1 MVNFSPLYPYNGRA
15 LNLIDKFYIFGYN
28 YLTLKKYLIDE
39 TPKISFINFDEKN
52 KLIPSFIIDQEPS
65 ILSEIAYD
73 YNKEII
79 DSELIKKLIFPNGLK
94 IPYILKEKKGFNP
107 NLEKD
112 VFKKIELGQNKSI
125 CPRGFKS
132 VFSNTPN
139 DGENNNKR
147 KSQNA
152 FAYTFYRPLLKEK
165 EIDKDK
171 ILTFYIPYTFC
182 IISEFPFYIG
192 FQKLFKFI
200 RRLFAQKLNY
210 IPIEVLLYQIIS
222 LTPSPLNT
230 DVILDLNLMC
240 NQQEIILNN
249 KKKQDI
255 IFKRSIS
262 YINVSNHEKN
272 FNDEIQIN
280 KSTINKKLSLK
291 TNKKN
296 GEEQLEENVIIFKYL
311 SGYPLIEY
319 NLVKVLFKKLNI
331 DNIIKIFLFTFLEQ
345 EIIFFSYDVEYLS
358 LTINSYA
365 NFNYPLNDAEYFYM
379 IGAISLQEF
388 QEGNTVFGLK
398 NYSSIIA
405 INNKYVNNYLT
416 KENRIGNHIVVDLDA
431 GEIYIATIDEKDDN
445 IKKINELIKN
455 IIDDNHSCKHMKET
469 YLYIAIKTLKKR
481 LNEIYTNYYENKNF
495 KSMDY
500 IEINNK
506 TFLKEYE
513 NANKSIQEAFYECV
527 IILSFYFY
535 ENILILEENN
545 NNSMKVEFNYK
556 FQEENQFKTE
566 EILIIKELLG
576 SMKLRGSF
584 MQFVMEHNPI
594 DLLKIPLTFTD
605 EFISFFSKK
614 KFGQNLNNIK
624 YFELID
630 KIYLSRKSKKIPI
643 IDFQNEMIK
652 YFKNFK
658 KKFDR
663 EIKDNEKKRFKYDYS
678 AFIKTNI
685 YNKEN
690 IIEYQTYELDDRIL
704 LKYIYI
710 IKNLSP
716 GKYLKLISDNFF
728 KEENCIKEINMTEVE
743 SRIEEFCILDD
754 YFSDEDL
761 LCINIILLFSL
772 SLKYFPENFSHDTNL
787 SVLLQSFTIFR
798 KYISIL
804 LKILYKLYMQS
815 LQEKNN
821 NMKNKMK
828 FCFYII
834 INFIRTKKLVP
845 NEYLMYI
852 INKFFE
858 SILEE
863 DDEGMGGNE
872 IKEENGMIIDESIFK
887 KMQKNLFITYNFS
900 SHKFY
905 NEKFIFTKFKKD
917 KTAFLSID
925 IGENIETIT
934 PKIKYIFYRDKKFRK
949 IDTYF
954 LNQKEIYTLL
964 INEYNKYYQTLD
976 FGVLNRE
983 KILFSCMNIFIYLRN
998 DDFFKSLD
1006 EIKTI
1011 MENIFYIFTTINK

>member
-65 ILSEIAYD
+65 ILSEMAYD

-112 VFKKIELGQNKSI
+112 VFKKIELFQNKSI

-319 NLVKVLFKKLNI
+319 NLVKVLFKELNI

-630 KIYLSRKSKKIPI
+630 KLYLSRKSKKIPI

-710 IKNLSP
+710 IKSLTEKQYSE
-716 GKYLKLISDNFF
+716 LISENLY
-728 KEENCIKEINMTEVE
+728 KEKNIINQISIIEIE
-743 SRIEEFCILDD
+743 SSLEEFFIENGYLSE
-754 YFSDEDL
+754 YDL
-761 LCINIILLFSL
+761 FCGNVIILFAL
-772 SLKYFPENFSHDTNL
+772 SLKYFPENFDCNFYL
-787 SVLLQSFTIFR
+787 KILLENFIVFR

-804 LKILYKLYMQS
+804 LQLLYKLYIQS
-815 LQEKNN
+815 LQEKNY
-821 NMKNKMK
+821 NMSNRMK
-828 FCFYII
+828 LCFYSCF
-834 INFIRTKKLVP
+834 NYIRMEKLFP
-845 NEYLMYI
+845 NENLMYL
-852 INKFFE
+852 INKFFK
-858 SILEE
+858 SISEE
-863 DDEGMGGNE
+863 ENNNNIKKTE
-872 IKEENGMIIDESIFK
+872 IKEENDIINEELSFKFIPENLILFNNSSDVNIDKKGKNKNKERKKSSNNNGLRDSSSKIRYTIDKNNIFESKYLSQKDIFK
-887 KMQKNLFITYNFS
+887 NLTYEYNIYIDLLNFNVIKEENVINSCLNIFLFI
-900 SHKFY
+900 KE
-905 NEKFIFTKFKKD
+905 NEENKLFKE
-917 KTAFLSID
+917 L
-925 IGENIETIT
+925 EE
-934 PKIKYIFYRDKKFRK
+934 PIK
-949 IDTYF
+949 
-954 LNQKEIYTLL
+954 
-964 INEYNKYYQTLD
+964 
-976 FGVLNRE
+976 
-983 KILFSCMNIFIYLRN
+983 
-998 DDFFKSLD
+998 
-1006 EIKTI
+1006 I
-1011 MENIFYIFTTINK
+1011 MENIFYIFIKNKLIKI